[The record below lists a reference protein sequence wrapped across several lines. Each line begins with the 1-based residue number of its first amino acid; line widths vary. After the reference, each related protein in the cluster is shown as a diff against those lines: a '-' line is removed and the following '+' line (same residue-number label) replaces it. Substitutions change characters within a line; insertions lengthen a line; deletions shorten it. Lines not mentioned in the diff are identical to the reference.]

1 MTIQQIQ
8 LSANE
13 TNVVSGEQIP
23 VTVTYDVE
31 NGDNTLTGV
40 GFRIHFDSTKLQL
53 GDINTDFS
61 TGLFGTVAAIADDSD
76 QDSDES
82 TNRQINWQY
91 VDFVGNWPNVELPL
105 VLGTLNFT
113 TLDNFSDTQ
122 LNVTFSETAS
132 GFTEEADSLSLTLD
146 ETPPSLP
153 SLSINNVSLEEGNED
168 NTEFSFTVSLSEAST
183 ETVTVDYATADDS
196 AIAGQDYIATNGTLT
211 FEPGVREQTLIVQI
225 TGDTEVEEDENFSVN
240 LSNASG
246 ATISE
251 NQGTATI
258 TNDDFAPEPTL
269 SIDDISLAEGNDG
282 NTNFTFTVSL
292 SEASDETITVDYAT
306 EDDSAI
312 AGQDYIANNGTLTF
326 EPGETEQTISVLVEG
341 DINFEADETFS
352 VRLSNSSENA
362 EIEDSEGIGTINNDD
377 QELET
382 IELFRFRN
390 TTFSTGTYIFV
401 GEAERDAILANPDFN
416 QTFEL
421 DGVNPDG
428 SVNPAFTASTQPGDD
443 LEGFFRLS
451 SLDNPG
457 TFLFVGQGEYDAIFA
472 EGSDQRDRWE
482 PQGFDADGND
492 IPEFYLYGVGAGL
505 GTPFNRFQNRANN
518 TFLFAG
524 PEETAAINSD
534 PNFSAAFLDQGGA
547 FESII

>member
-61 TGLFGTVAAIADDSD
+61 TGLFGTVAAIADESD

-82 TNRQINWQY
+82 TDQQINWQY